1 MTSYLRPDEEVT
13 ENEIR
18 KSKERSNNV
27 KSVLETAGSAATG
40 IAGGQLAMK
49 VLPFLNEYIP
59 LEIAKKGID
68 KIVPKLGKF
77 LDHGIS
83 QGLSL
88 QSGLDY
94 LKSEFLPEFG
104 KEKKAE
110 NRQNEIGQVSQ
121 ELQDFIEQQVQ
132 AGKSPDHAAATA
144 MIRPEFLEITSQ
156 IEKQTGKPF
165 PTSIR
170 ELYEGKAVNQGQSKA
185 TLQGQ
190 EEMGQQMQQSPQAPQ
205 GQQSQINP
213 KLQAAYQKLG
223 AYFGG

>member
-1 MTSYLRPDEEVT
+1 MNNYLRPDEQVT
-13 ENEIR
+13 ESEIE
-18 KSKERSNNV
+18 KSKTRDSRT
-27 KSVLETAGSAATG
+27 KSVLSTAANAATG
-40 IAGGQLAMK
+40 IVGGSMALK
-49 VLPFLNEYIP
+49 VLPFLSEYIP

-68 KIVPKLGKF
+68 KIAPKIGKF

-94 LKSEFLPEFG
+94 LKSEFIPEEG
-104 KEKKAE
+104 KEKRKEKKA
-110 NRQNEIGQVSQ
+110 NEIGQVSQ
-121 ELQDFIEQQVQ
+121 DLQDFIEQQVQ

-144 MIRPEFLEITSQ
+144 MIKPEFMEVTQQ

-185 TLQGQ
+185 ALQGQ
-190 EEMGQQMQQSPQAPQ
+190 PDQMQGQPQQME
-205 GQQSQINP
+205 QQSQQRQMSP